1 MNLDLK
7 IKYKLFE
14 KTDFASLVLFRICFG
29 ILAIWEVIRF
39 FYHGWVE
46 HLYAKASFHF
56 KYEYFTWIDAWPGH
70 GMQIHFF
77 VVGLAAFFIC
87 IGFLY
92 RIASIIFFLGYTYI
106 FLVERALY
114 NNHYYLICLLG
125 FFLILMPLN
134 RNFSIDSIIW
144 PKLKQYSVSSVW
156 IWIIRFQMSIVYF
169 YGGLAKF
176 DPDWL
181 NGMAPKAL
189 IKIGAYD
196 TPIFSLI
203 DYPIVYLFY
212 AWSGLF
218 FDLLIPFFLLYS
230 RTRLVAFFAALIFH
244 IHNIFI
250 FNIGIFPFMA
260 ILLTLMFFPSDF
272 PKQFLKFFNFKLEFP
287 NKDHQNNELIIPN
300 NFLKSIISI
309 YFFWQ
314 LIFPFRHIFTPGW
327 TTWHQ
332 EGHLFA
338 WRMMLV
344 QKNVQMLFEVENPKT
359 GEKRYAPPEDYLNIP
374 QQFKLARN
382 PDMILQFSHH
392 IRDLVI
398 KNANFTPEILVTV
411 KVGINGRSYRDF
423 LKPDIDLAKVKRFT
437 PAYEWSI
444 PFK

>member
-1 MNLDLK
+1 M
-7 IKYKLFE
+7 
-14 KTDFASLVLFRICFG
+14 V
-29 ILAIWEVIRF
+29 
-39 FYHGWVE
+39 
-46 HLYAKASFHF
+46 
-56 KYEYFTWIDAWPGH
+56 
-70 GMQIHFF
+70 
-77 VVGLAAFFIC
+77 
-87 IGFLY
+87 
-92 RIASIIFFLGYTYI
+92 
-106 FLVERALY
+106 
-114 NNHYYLICLLG
+114 
-125 FFLILMPLN
+125 
-134 RNFSIDSIIW
+134 
-144 PKLKQYSVSSVW
+144 
-156 IWIIRFQMSIVYF
+156 
-169 YGGLAKF
+169 
-176 DPDWL
+176 
-181 NGMAPKAL
+181 
-189 IKIGAYD
+189 
-196 TPIFSLI
+196 FSLYGNFTDI
-203 DYPIVYLFY
+203 DVFPI
-212 AWSGLF
+212 
-218 FDLLIPFFLLYS
+218 
-230 RTRLVAFFAALIFH
+230 RLSKTIFK
-244 IHNIFI
+244 I
-250 FNIGIFPFMA
+250 
-260 ILLTLMFFPSDF
+260 
-272 PKQFLKFFNFKLEFP
+272 FNFKSEFP

-374 QQFKLARN
+374 HNLASKK

-423 LKPDIDLAKVKRFT
+423 LKPDIDLAKLKRFT